1 MNTFAKYRE
10 LMPWVGLIVIFS
22 VVPIFKTSDYQ
33 LMLANHILIWG
44 LFAVSFNMLF
54 GQTGMLSFGQA
65 LYYGLGAYFTGMMVT
80 RVGPEWFLPGM
91 IMGVLAAGLLAVIIG
106 PLTIRVTGV
115 YFTVLT
121 LAFAQLAWGVTFK
134 WYEFTGGDDGI
145 QGILPTGLLSND
157 TFYYY
162 FCLTLVLLSIW
173 FLWRVAR
180 SPFGL
185 TLRCIRQNP
194 ERVRFLGRRVRYHQL
209 GVYVISGAFAALA
222 GGLMAGVDNS
232 IHTDMF
238 FWTTS
243 GEVILMSVLGG
254 IGQFFG
260 PFLGAVLIIFIE
272 DIVGAYTE
280 YWSFIIGAVM
290 LTMVIL
296 FPMGVL
302 GELQKLRDR
311 LKSRNIH
318 QELIGEDALGTDPHS
333 K

>member
-1 MNTFAKYRE
+1 MEKSGKFKE
-10 LMPWVGLIVIFS
+10 LAPWIALILVFS
-22 VVPIFKTSDYQ
+22 LVPVLKTSDYH
-33 LMLANHILIWG
+33 LTLANHMLVWG

-65 LYYGLGAYFTGMMVT
+65 LYFGLGAYFTGLMVDHY
-80 RVGPEWFLPGM
+80 GSALFLPGM
-91 IMGVLAAGLLAVIIG
+91 AMGVAAAALLALAIG

-121 LAFAQLAWGVTFK
+121 LAFGQLAWGITFK

-145 QGILPTGLLSND
+145 QGILPPGLLDNPVV
-157 TFYYY
+157 YYY
-162 FCLTLVLLSIW
+162 FTLVLVLASVW
-173 FLWRVAR
+173 FLYRVAN
-180 SPFGL
+180 SPFGVI
-185 TLRCIRQNP
+185 LRCIRQNP
-194 ERVRFLGRRVRYHQL
+194 DRVRFLGRRVRLNQL
-209 GVYVISGAFAALA
+209 GVYVLAGVFGALA
-222 GGLMAGVDNS
+222 GGLMAGVDGS

-260 PFLGAVLIIFIE
+260 PFLGAILIILIE

-280 YWSFIIGAVM
+280 YWSFIIGSVM

-302 GELQKLRDR
+302 GEIQKLRAR
-311 LKSRNIH
+311 MKARRSKREILT
-318 QELIGEDALGTDPHS
+318 EAELGTDPRS
-333 K
+333 Q